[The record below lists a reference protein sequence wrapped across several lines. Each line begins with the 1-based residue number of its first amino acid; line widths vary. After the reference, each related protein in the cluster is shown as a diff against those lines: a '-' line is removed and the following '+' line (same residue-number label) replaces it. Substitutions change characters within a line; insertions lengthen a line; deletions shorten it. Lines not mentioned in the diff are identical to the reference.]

1 MSSLPPRRCRISE
14 RRSCIA
20 TAPSPPET
28 LDRARRPPSRRRAST
43 LAAGVSIV
51 VGMHENV
58 DRRLLGGWE
67 QSRRHQAHARRYLA
81 RQRLPAL
88 AGEGR
93 TLDEI
98 AATIA
103 DLERLRP
110 ARADRLRARLD
121 DLPPAAS

>member
-1 MSSLPPRRCRISE
+1 
-14 RRSCIA
+14 
-20 TAPSPPET
+20 
-28 LDRARRPPSRRRAST
+28 
-43 LAAGVSIV
+43 
-51 VGMHENV
+51 MHENV

-88 AGEGR
+88 AGKGR

-103 DLERLRP
+103 DLERLRRTQLGSSEMRDRGACGPDGRP
-110 ARADRLRARLD
+110 APADRLRARLD